1 MGKSRDGRGGAQYR
15 VVANCS
21 GSTVHVRESP
31 SFPSRALE
39 GIFVDR
45 EERVRVS
52 ELQLTN
58 VMGADVVF
66 MKLVDLPG
74 WICDRMPVT
83 GTLMFEEI
91 TPDQLDA
98 EYAHNR
104 QWQSPPRS
112 TRPVP
117 RWQEQQQQRYP
128 AAQPVQRVLNASFA
142 RGMSTPDRQPRT
154 NVPWESPAGM
164 QAAGEGLAERLRRR
178 QEAAL
183 RQVRDAQVQ
192 QAATRQAQPRG
203 AGFRTQT
210 LNVAPSGAFRR
221 TDPVEPTKTPH
232 IRRIGVSGAASSP
245 RVRIRGGAGTLQIVK
260 PSTLAPSVAQQAVT
274 AAEAETRRA
283 RDRLARAAESVRRFA
298 RSITRR
304 GDKQGSRHDEFQMM
318 YNMMFP
324 PTASVELMTR
334 ATFER
339 TLLNYNSACHSD
351 VELSSETLDVLFNTL
366 DVDGNKKLSRRELLC
381 GLIPLF
387 DIDPV
392 AGASAMFD
400 ACDQRDGASSTG
412 DGLLQYDEF
421 TVAFRS
427 IFAIAPLLYPKK
439 FQNID
444 SVDELGKVHA
454 KQMFDVILK
463 GGADAAVAYGSGI
476 GKADFVDW
484 FVSLWQHRKGTAA
497 DATSKRQAAI
507 AAAQQAARDR
517 LASAAESV
525 RNFARSITRRGDKQG
540 SRHDEFQMMCDM
552 MFPAT
557 AAGGAK
563 LMTRATFE
571 RALSNYK
578 SACHSDVE
586 LSSETLDVLFNTL
599 DVDGNKKLSRREL
612 LCGLI
617 PLFDIDP
624 VAGASAMF
632 DACDQRDGASSTGDG
647 LLQYDEFTVAFRSI
661 FAIAPLLYPKKFQN
675 IDSVDELGKAQ
686 VKIMFDGLLEGGA
699 DAAVAEGNGIGK
711 ADFVDWFVGLWE
723 HRKGTAANARSLTK
737 VRERKKREF
746 DAAEA
751 DAQAKREREAAATR
765 ADAMEAERAR
775 RKKARAKQEADA
787 AADTARQESTKVTTR
802 WVRNISQGQVSV
814 SSGPLM
820 QSASGTVLDAG
831 AVVAVEKK
839 GSVEKGG
846 VRFLQLADGTG
857 WVAGSVGTVLL
868 FAPVDA
874 ITTVTS
880 GLLPKVRDL
889 TAELQREDMR
899 IVRLQRS
906 VNGLVSL
913 AQSGVVPTFWTN
925 TSISEV
931 LPADTFG
938 FPVTRSDSLAPVKIG
953 ETVQVVEQKL
963 ETSSFDFEVKYLR
976 LLTGGWVSDVF
987 PINGK
992 AMMKLHDTK
1001 SERVKP
1007 TTAEHT
1013 GRALANER
1021 RENAPHFRSR
1031 EIPNL
1036 NKVRTT
1042 LAWTNAHRKPTTSA
1056 WANGGRADIHIR
1068 SARGLHS
1075 KSGEEIFI
1083 KVGYRNAVD
1092 ADEWEFEGV
1101 AKDGGVLVWE
1111 TKPKMH
1117 DGGALVWHGCS
1128 LQVKIPAGASP
1139 AVRLE
1144 ARGSHRG
1151 GRLLGSV
1158 EFHYTGTP
1166 TVCLA
1171 SAARS
1176 EDGSASPS
1184 AQRNEVDYGPTFF
1197 ENEWPLSLI
1206 RHGKE
1211 RPAGAAPF
1219 GHVSASVAF
1228 MPRKKKK
1235 KERQSKV

>member
-1 MGKSRDGRGGAQYR
+1 MA
-15 VVANCS
+15 
-21 GSTVHVRESP
+21 P
-31 SFPSRALE
+31 
-39 GIFVDR
+39 I
-45 EERVRVS
+45 
-52 ELQLTN
+52 
-58 VMGADVVF
+58 
-66 MKLVDLPG
+66 
-74 WICDRMPVT
+74 
-83 GTLMFEEI
+83 
-91 TPDQLDA
+91 
-98 EYAHNR
+98 
-104 QWQSPPRS
+104 PR
-112 TRPVP
+112 
-117 RWQEQQQQRYP
+117 
-128 AAQPVQRVLNASFA
+128 
-142 RGMSTPDRQPRT
+142 
-154 NVPWESPAGM
+154 PAG
-164 QAAGEGLAERLRRR
+164 A
-178 QEAAL
+178 
-183 RQVRDAQVQ
+183 
-192 QAATRQAQPRG
+192 PR
-203 AGFRTQT
+203 
-210 LNVAPSGAFRR
+210 P
-221 TDPVEPTKTPH
+221 DP
-232 IRRIGVSGAASSP
+232 
-245 RVRIRGGAGTLQIVK
+245 
-260 PSTLAPSVAQQAVT
+260 
-274 AAEAETRRA
+274 
-283 RDRLARAAESVRRFA
+283 
-298 RSITRR
+298 
-304 GDKQGSRHDEFQMM
+304 
-318 YNMMFP
+318 
-324 PTASVELMTR
+324 
-334 ATFER
+334 
-339 TLLNYNSACHSD
+339 
-351 VELSSETLDVLFNTL
+351 
-366 DVDGNKKLSRRELLC
+366 
-381 GLIPLF
+381 
-387 DIDPV
+387 
-392 AGASAMFD
+392 AGA
-400 ACDQRDGASSTG
+400 
-412 DGLLQYDEF
+412 
-421 TVAFRS
+421 
-427 IFAIAPLLYPKK
+427 I
-439 FQNID
+439 
-444 SVDELGKVHA
+444 
-454 KQMFDVILK
+454 
-463 GGADAAVAYGSGI
+463 
-476 GKADFVDW
+476 
-484 FVSLWQHRKGTAA
+484 
-497 DATSKRQAAI
+497 
-507 AAAQQAARDR
+507 
-517 LASAAESV
+517 
-525 RNFARSITRRGDKQG
+525 
-540 SRHDEFQMMCDM
+540 
-552 MFPAT
+552 
-557 AAGGAK
+557 
-563 LMTRATFE
+563 
-571 RALSNYK
+571 
-578 SACHSDVE
+578 
-586 LSSETLDVLFNTL
+586 
-599 DVDGNKKLSRREL
+599 
-612 LCGLI
+612 
-617 PLFDIDP
+617 
-624 VAGASAMF
+624 
-632 DACDQRDGASSTGDG
+632 
-647 LLQYDEFTVAFRSI
+647 
-661 FAIAPLLYPKKFQN
+661 
-675 IDSVDELGKAQ
+675 
-686 VKIMFDGLLEGGA
+686 
-699 DAAVAEGNGIGK
+699 
-711 ADFVDWFVGLWE
+711 
-723 HRKGTAANARSLTK
+723 
-737 VRERKKREF
+737 
-746 DAAEA
+746 
-751 DAQAKREREAAATR
+751 
-765 ADAMEAERAR
+765 
-775 RKKARAKQEADA
+775 
-787 AADTARQESTKVTTR
+787 
-802 WVRNISQGQVSV
+802 
-814 SSGPLM
+814 
-820 QSASGTVLDAG
+820 
-831 AVVAVEKK
+831 
-839 GSVEKGG
+839 
-846 VRFLQLADGTG
+846 
-857 WVAGSVGTVLL
+857 L

-906 VNGLVSL
+906 VNGLASL

-1068 SARGLHS
+1068 SVRGLHS
-1075 KSGEEIFI
+1075 ESGEEIFI